1 MKRFERH
8 GKLERERALSEIA
21 ACLETV
27 NADRYHAGKPALGAD
42 SGSVLGYIMAS
53 YQGRHEETEAARAVR
68 RLKSLEEYIY
78 AAELLRGAYNRL
90 PDDQLPGCLSP
101 SSRGKLE
108 NGTLIDLLN
117 AEMERAVEIVAE
129 ALNG

>member
-1 MKRFERH
+1 
-8 GKLERERALSEIA
+8 
-21 ACLETV
+21 
-27 NADRYHAGKPALGAD
+27 
-42 SGSVLGYIMAS
+42 
-53 YQGRHEETEAARAVR
+53 GRHEETEAARAVR

-129 ALNG
+129 ALNGHREVSDG